1 MTSSELVGGIPR
13 LTPSRDPP
21 VAAVR
26 TELLHES
33 EHTRVS
39 RVVFQSGTVIKKEVL
54 GPDGQLRLRHEVE
67 ILERLG
73 GAEGVVQRTAG
84 ATQCPGAI
92 LLADVGGVDLSERI
106 TPLDSGEL
114 AGFGRTAGAG
124 LGEGTPPGLSTIIM
138 HLLEK
143 EPDDRYQS
151 ADGLAGLLDREID
164 TVRL

>member
-26 TELLHES
+26 TEL
-33 EHTRVS
+33 
-39 RVVFQSGTVIKKEVL
+39 
-54 GPDGQLRLRHEVE
+54 QLRLRHEVE